1 VTETLRIDTD
11 LVRDAG
17 TRLSA
22 IAGQI
27 PSPPSVSPV
36 SGKDELS
43 TTISEQ
49 ITKVVDPVLTQ
60 LPDVKNAFAAYSGN
74 VTNAASTYQ
83 DTDEQISHDIKRKLG
98 ILGDEPS
105 GTGGSGGSPTASSAG
120 SGGGGSGGKGGSH
133 GKGAGSPSAAGAG
146 SPSAAAAQGAPAAG
160 GDQGMGQMGQ
170 MMQMPMQM
178 AQQAAQ
184 VPGQMLG
191 SLSQLP
197 QQVMQGVQQ
206 IVEAAKGQ
214 GDGKDADKT
223 DEDQAAGQDKAGPEA
238 EHKDGQPTPAPQGA
252 HGGSGE
258 SKAPVQHTQAAPAPS
273 PTVGE
278 RAPVNPSPAPPRHAA
293 DPARDM

>member
-1 VTETLRIDTD
+1 MTETLRIDTD

-17 TRLSA
+17 NRLSA

-27 PSPPSVSPV
+27 PSPPTVSPV
-36 SGKDELS
+36 SGVDDLS
-43 TTISEQ
+43 TAISEQ
-49 ITKVVDPVLTQ
+49 ITKVVDPALTQ

-83 DTDEQISHDIKRKLG
+83 TTDEQISQDIKRKLG

-105 GTGGSGGSPTASSAG
+105 TTGGPGGSPAASPG
-120 SGGGGSGGKGGSH
+120 GGGGGGSKGGAH
-133 GKGAGSPSAAGAG
+133 GTGANSPAAASATGAPSAT
-146 SPSAAAAQGAPAAG
+146 PAQTAPAAG
-160 GDQGMGQMGQ
+160 GEQGMGQMGQ

-214 GDGKDADKT
+214 DTGDDKQGAD
-223 DEDQAAGQDKAGPEA
+223 A
-238 EHKDGQPTPAPQGA
+238 EHKDGQDSGQPKSSQAGA
-252 HGGSGE
+252 HGGTGD
-258 SKAPVQHTQAAPAPS
+258 SKAPVQHPQEAPTPAPN
-273 PTVGE
+273 TGE
-278 RAPVNPSPAPPRHAA
+278 RAPVHPSPATPPRHAV
-293 DPARDM
+293 DPARDV